1 MLAKFL
7 VSATL
12 ATNQLNGNLKEGEKK
27 KKQKKQKK
35 RPLKRFETRHK
46 EMLIRESKR

>member
-1 MLAKFL
+1 VLAKFL

-27 KKQKKQKK
+27 TKKTPSEK
-35 RPLKRFETRHK
+35 
-46 EMLIRESKR
+46 I

>member
-1 MLAKFL
+1 VLAKFL

-27 KKQKKQKK
+27 KKKK

>member
-1 MLAKFL
+1 VLAKFL

-12 ATNQLNGNLKEGEKK
+12 ATNQLNGNLKEGRRKK
-27 KKQKKQKK
+27 NKKTKK

>member
-12 ATNQLNGNLKEGEKK
+12 ATNQLNGNLKEGKEE
-27 KKQKKQKK
+27 KK
-35 RPLKRFETRHK
+35 RPQKRFETLHK
-46 EMLIRESKR
+46 EMLISESKR